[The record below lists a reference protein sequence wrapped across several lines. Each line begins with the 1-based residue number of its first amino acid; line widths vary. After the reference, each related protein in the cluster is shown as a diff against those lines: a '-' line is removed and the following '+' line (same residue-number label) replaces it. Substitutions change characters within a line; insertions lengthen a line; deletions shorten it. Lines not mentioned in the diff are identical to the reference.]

1 MNDKRAK
8 DIMTTDVIVANKND
22 IIANVAN
29 LLIKEKIGGLPVV
42 DEENK
47 VVGIIS
53 ETDIM
58 KKESHVDSPRM
69 LNFIQGIIFLD
80 DMKKFEDD
88 MKKFEDEMR
97 AIAAY
102 KVEDLMS
109 KDIITVNEN
118 DTFDYVA
125 NVMINKSI
133 NRVPVV
139 DENNFLKGIIC
150 RYDIIKAM
158 YN

>member
-80 DMKKFEDD
+80 H

>member
-8 DIMTTDVIVANKND
+8 PIMTTDVIVANKNE
-22 IIANVAN
+22 IMANVAN
-29 LLIKEKIGGLPVV
+29 RLIKEKIGGLPVV

-80 DMKKFEDD
+80 DMKKFED
-88 MKKFEDEMR
+88 EMR

-109 KDIITVNEN
+109 KDIITV
-118 DTFDYVA
+118 DYVA